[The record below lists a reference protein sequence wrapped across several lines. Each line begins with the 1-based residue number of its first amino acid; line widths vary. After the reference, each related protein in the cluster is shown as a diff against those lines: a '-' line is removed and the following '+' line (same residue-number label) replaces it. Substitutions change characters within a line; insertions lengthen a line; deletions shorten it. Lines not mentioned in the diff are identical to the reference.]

1 MPIFDMG
8 STAIGRVA
16 KGHSPFFAD
25 TTHLHHSLLR
35 RGLPVPGALT
45 VLVAMA
51 VVWIGVGWILDRVL
65 GLPDYVSLLA
75 FIGAGVITHGL
86 MRFGDPG
93 AAPTTPAS

>member
-1 MPIFDMG
+1 MG

-35 RGLPVPGALT
+35 RGLPVPGALA
-45 VLVAMA
+45 VLIAMA